1 MHKLPLTLN
10 DTQDKLRNK
19 EAGIIPKSHADTWIK
34 GENRIQRSQMSAMAY
49 GVIPFIYY
57 IESNKIRVLILGI
70 VLKIKIALQII
81 RGDELNRITNHRFLF
96 FFIKIRNN
104 KKIKSSICSIDIT
117 TKKYVIHT

>member
-1 MHKLPLTLN
+1 MHKLPLTLK
-10 DTQDKLRNK
+10 DTQDKLRNN

-34 GENRIQRSQMSAMAY
+34 GENRIQRGQMSAMAY

-96 FFIKIRNN
+96 FL
-104 KKIKSSICSIDIT
+104 
-117 TKKYVIHT
+117 